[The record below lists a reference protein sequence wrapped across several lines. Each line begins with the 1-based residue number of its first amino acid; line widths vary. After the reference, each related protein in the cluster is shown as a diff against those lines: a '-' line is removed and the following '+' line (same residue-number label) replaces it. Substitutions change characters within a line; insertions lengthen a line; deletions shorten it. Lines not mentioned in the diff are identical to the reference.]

1 MTQMMVLMASQLQ
14 SQKLKQQ
21 RRRQQLTLLMILVMK
36 PAPEPKAK
44 AKTFWL
50 KHSSTA
56 NKFITTAVMKAIG
69 IISSGKV
76 KGTLTSTSQSGLRKP
91 HLLYPSFA
99 VTRMAR
105 MISRTKEKHARKL
118 DSRCRIDQLKAS
130 FAKLTKIIKEL
141 TNA

>member
-56 NKFITTAVMKAIG
+56 KFITTAVMKAIG

-76 KGTLTSTSQSGLRKP
+76 KATLTSTSQSGLRKP

-105 MISRTKEKHARKL
+105 MISRTKEAR
-118 DSRCRIDQLKAS
+118 QE
-130 FAKLTKIIKEL
+130 T
-141 TNA
+141 